1 VNTSNR
7 FTWKAHLRY
16 WLLTFVVFL
25 IPPGLSL
32 ACIGGLSG
40 AVFSAA
46 SSGQEYMAA
55 LIQFAPIAAAIYL
68 CFSGVLGY
76 VYGRLAKLPEQALS
90 RYGPFFI
97 FLLYTLVGWLILL
110 RAPLHGISETNLIDA
125 PLLLLIFLPYLPVT
139 FASILGGSA
148 LFLAPVGILLLHV
161 LFMAAFTWGSR
172 KNKRFPMRGKKSLLL
187 LLILFSLFAVILGA
201 FALYAYRDVVWRTP
215 HPLFKEEMPPRTYW
229 DTHPE
234 GKWRLISPRQTPS
247 LQIAQDFPRL
257 DGATAFFPFYAAA
270 ARAIY
275 QDQDVS
281 QDEAIEKDDRRT
293 FRHCEHYYEDDTFI
307 RCSTTPRAYDR
318 LIEGET
324 DMIFAFAP
332 SEAQRKKAAEKGVT
346 LQLTPIAREAFVFLT
361 HAENPVG
368 DLKAETLR
376 AIYSGQ
382 LQNWREVGG
391 RNAKIL
397 AFQRNEN
404 SGSQTVMQEF
414 MQGTPL
420 RPPLKEEI
428 FYGMKGLML
437 ALAEYRNRENAL
449 GYSFRFYATR
459 MNPSRDVRLLSIDGI
474 APSEENIR
482 NRSYPLIHDVYI
494 VTARPLSENA
504 QKLRDWFLSAEGQQ
518 LIADVGYVPLE
529 SGKK

>member
-1 VNTSNR
+1 M
-7 FTWKAHLRY
+7 
-16 WLLTFVVFL
+16 LTPVVFL
-25 IPPGLSL
+25 IPPVLSL
-32 ACIGGLSG
+32 ACVAGLS
-40 AVFSAA
+40 VLFFSEA
-46 SSGQEYMAA
+46 SLSQKYMEA
-55 LIQFAPIAAAIYL
+55 LIQFAPIVVGIYL

-97 FLLYTLVGWLILL
+97 FLLYTLGGWLILL
-110 RAPLHGISETNLIDA
+110 QAPFHGISKTNPINV
-125 PLLLLIFLPYLPVT
+125 LLFLVIFLPYLPVT
-139 FASILGGSA
+139 FMSILGGSA
-148 LFLAPVGILLLHV
+148 LFLAPVGILLIHV
-161 LFMAAFTWGSR
+161 FFMAAFTWGSR
-172 KNKRFPMRGKKSLLL
+172 KNKRFPMRGKKSLVL
-187 LLILFSLFAVILGA
+187 LLILFSLFAVILGTFA
-201 FALYAYRDVVWRTP
+201 FYAYRELVWRTP
-215 HPLFKEEMPPRTYW
+215 HPIFKEEMPPRIYW
-229 DTHPE
+229 ETHPE

-247 LQIAQDFPRL
+247 LQITQDFPRL

-281 QDEAIEKDDRRT
+281 QDEATEKDDRST
-293 FRHCEHYYEDDTFI
+293 FRHCAHRYYEDDTFI
-307 RCSTTPRAYDR
+307 HCSTTPRAYER

-324 DMIFAFAP
+324 EMIFVFAP
-332 SEAQRKKAAEKGVT
+332 SEAQRKKAAEKGLT

-391 RNAKIL
+391 HNAKIL

-420 RPPLKEEI
+420 RPPLQEEI
-428 FYGMKGLML
+428 FYGMKGLIH

-518 LIADVGYVPLE
+518 LIADVGYVPL
-529 SGKK
+529 